1 MPWEKSYREE
11 DVLEGAMRAFWACGY
26 EATSMAEL
34 VKATG
39 INRGSLYAAFDGK
52 RGLFL
57 RALDHYDTH
66 HRAGFLDAIGRDLP
80 PRAAILEVF
89 RRASE
94 QGRQTPPGCLLVN
107 TALEMSPH
115 DPEIAASVNARLKAV
130 EDFFCDRIKAG
141 RKDGSLRRDLP
152 PRITAQGLLGLFL
165 GLRVLKR
172 TAPGGI
178 TAAAMVKQA
187 ERMLE

>member
-1 MPWEKSYREE
+1 MPWEKSYREA
-11 DVLEGAMRAFWACGY
+11 DVLDGAMRAFWARGY

-39 INRGSLYAAFDGK
+39 INRGSLYAAFEGK

-57 RALDHYDTH
+57 RALEHYDTH
-66 HRAGFLDAIGRDLP
+66 HRAGFLDAVARDLP

-89 RRASE
+89 RRASQQTGE
-94 QGRQTPPGCLLVN
+94 TPPGCLLVN

-115 DPEIAASVNARLKAV
+115 DPEIAAVVNARLSAV
-130 EDFFCDRIKAG
+130 EDFFCDRIKAA

-152 PRITAQGLLGLFL
+152 PRTTAQGLLGLFL
-165 GLRVLKR
+165 GLRVLSR
-172 TAPGGI
+172 TAPASS
-178 TAAAMVKQA
+178 TAAALVRQA
-187 ERMLE
+187 EWMLE